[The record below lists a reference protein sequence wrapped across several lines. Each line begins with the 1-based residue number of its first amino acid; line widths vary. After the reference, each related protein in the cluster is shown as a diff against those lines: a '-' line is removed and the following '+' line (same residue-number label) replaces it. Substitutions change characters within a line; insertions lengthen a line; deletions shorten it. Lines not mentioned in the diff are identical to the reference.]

1 MSSNNNIAF
10 LPVNNTQ
17 KNSFNFKEL
26 TKLLNEMVTNAS
38 KSIIELDEM
47 NEENIQST
55 ILASIEAVYNKP
67 DGKKKKEKRGE
78 QALTSYILFCN
89 ANRAEVKTKNPDMD
103 PKDITRTL
111 ANMWKNLTED
121 EKQPFIDQSKR
132 EAERI
137 KAEAQ
142 NKSSDKEEDEEDK
155 KVEKKSKSSSNKPAK
170 EDKKKESKSESK
182 KEESKKEEKKDEKKD
197 KKSSKNEVK
206 APSIKME
213 EDEPIL
219 DSAKPKKSKK

>member
-142 NKSSDKEEDEEDK
+142 NKSSDKEEDEENK
-155 KVEKKSKSSSNKPAK
+155 KVEKKSKSLSNKPAK
-170 EDKKKESKSESK
+170 EDKKKESKS
-182 KEESKKEEKKDEKKD
+182 ESKKEEKKDEKKD

-206 APSIKME
+206 VPSIKME

>member
-38 KSIIELDEM
+38 KSSIELDEM

-142 NKSSDKEEDEEDK
+142 NKLSDKEEDDEEDK

-182 KEESKKEEKKDEKKD
+182 KEESKKDEKKD
-197 KKSSKNEVK
+197 KKASKNEVK
-206 APSIKME
+206 VPSIKME

>member
-142 NKSSDKEEDEEDK
+142 NKSSDKEEDEENK

-182 KEESKKEEKKDEKKD
+182 KEEKKDEKKD

-206 APSIKME
+206 VPSIKME